1 MTLQLEALQ
10 LLLVEDNPGDA
21 RLLREVLFESTL
33 EFQVTAVASLG
44 EAHRRLETGAF
55 DVVLLDLS
63 LPDSSGIDTVA
74 RTIALAPETP
84 IIVLTGLDDER
95 LALRAVMIGAQDYL
109 VKGDIDGRVL
119 GRAVRYARERKR
131 MEIERVRALEREQ
144 DARAAAEAAVR
155 ARDEVMGIVSHD
167 LGNSLSAIGLQCRI
181 LERAGTTDVEQV
193 ARHTATIRQLVDQMH
208 RLRQDLIDVVSIEA
222 GRLAIEL
229 EDQPVEPILHEAFDT
244 IGTLAQG
251 KDLEVRR
258 EVEADLPRV
267 RADRQRLL
275 QVLSNLLGNAV
286 KFTPSGGQIT
296 VQARRVG
303 GMVELGVLDS
313 GPGVSPE
320 DVGRVFDAFWRK
332 QRGERGGA
340 GLGLAIAKGI
350 VERHGGTIWVES
362 EPGSGSAF
370 RFTLPPADGGDVA
383 GRSEPEVEEGAVP
396 AESGRDPAKPSGGE

>member
-1 MTLQLEALQ
+1 
-10 LLLVEDNPGDA
+10 
-21 RLLREVLFESTL
+21 
-33 EFQVTAVASLG
+33 
-44 EAHRRLETGAF
+44 
-55 DVVLLDLS
+55 
-63 LPDSSGIDTVA
+63 
-74 RTIALAPETP
+74 
-84 IIVLTGLDDER
+84 
-95 LALRAVMIGAQDYL
+95 
-109 VKGDIDGRVL
+109 VL

-313 GPGVSPE
+313 GPGISPE